1 MRMPRLGIRH
11 RVFAACLI
19 VSVTAV
25 AAIAGFGLRFLHI
38 LRARSRANCLSLAE
52 MFAGQTRQRLIE
64 LTGEAARL
72 AERLS
77 HHQGEL
83 ASERADTGTVV
94 CSWAV
99 YGGDGQRLAG
109 AASRRYQESL
119 AQASIGTPRLVV
131 RERGR
136 LADGLA
142 GRPSAVLVPE
152 GRRVYVLV
160 YRAVSGP
167 GGAPAVL
174 QAAAVAADGDF
185 TGGAEGDIRAVLRPF
200 VASTD
205 EPQVLT
211 VDGQPRM
218 VVHRP
223 VSLGGRQLGTVT
235 AAVPYDAE
243 VRCAQGVMAMTL
255 IVSAVALLALGI
267 LSYRLTGV
275 AMVPLDEIRHYV
287 SNHKAGQE
295 VEQLAVGA
303 DDTIGAILE
312 GYQEMINRSQVF
324 ADRLM
329 ASNRALRELLTGSVT
344 ALVNVIEANDGYTAG
359 HSQRVAE
366 GACALARELGW
377 DYADVEQ
384 LRLGALLHDIGKLG
398 ISGEIL
404 NKPASLD
411 DDEWALIHRH
421 PDIGARILS
430 AIPGCDDVVTVVRRH
445 HERFDG
451 SGYPDGLCGE
461 EIPAGARIVAVADM
475 YDALTSRRSY
485 RGAFSPEEAIVI
497 LEQNAGGTLDPHFAA
512 AFIEMLRRGAEPE
525 GQARDP
531 SPTAARVAGGGRE
544 PVERQADPADAPLTA
559 TAKESG

>member
-1 MRMPRLGIRH
+1 MRMPRLGIRQ
-11 RVFAACLI
+11 RVLAACLL
-19 VSVTAV
+19 VSVIAV
-25 AAIAGFGLRFLHI
+25 AAMAGFGLRFLHV
-38 LRARSRANCLSLAE
+38 LRARSRESCLSLAE
-52 MFAGQTRQRLIE
+52 MFASQTRQRLIE
-64 LTGEAARL
+64 LAGEAACL

-77 HHQGEL
+77 RHQGEP
-83 ASERADTGTVV
+83 ACECADTGTVV

-99 YGGDGQRLAG
+99 YDGDGQRLAG
-109 AASRRYQESL
+109 AAARRHEESL
-119 AQASIGTPRLVV
+119 AQAGIGTASLIA

-136 LADGLA
+136 LADALA
-142 GRPSAVLVPE
+142 GRPSAVFVPD
-152 GRRVYVLV
+152 GRRVYALV

-174 QAAAVAADGDF
+174 QVAAVVADGDF
-185 TGGAEGDIRAVLRPF
+185 TGGAEGDVRAVLRPF

-211 VDGQPRM
+211 VDGRPRM

-223 VSLGGRQLGTVT
+223 VTLGGRQLGTVT

-243 VRCAQGVMAMTL
+243 VRCAQGVMAMIL

-275 AMVPLDEIRHYV
+275 AMVPLEEIRHYV

-295 VEQLAVGA
+295 VEQLTVGA
-303 DDTIGAILE
+303 DDTVGAILE
-312 GYQEMINRSQVF
+312 GYQEMISRSQVF

-329 ASNRALRELLTGSVT
+329 TSNRALRELLTGSVT
-344 ALVNVIEANDGYTAG
+344 ALVNGIEANDGYTAG

-366 GACALARELGW
+366 LACALARELGW
-377 DYADVEQ
+377 DYAGVEQ

-398 ISGEIL
+398 ISGEII
-404 NKPASLD
+404 NKPMSLD
-411 DDEWALIHRH
+411 DDEWALIHQH
-421 PDIGARILS
+421 PNIGARILS
-430 AIPGCDDVVTVVRRH
+430 AIPGCEDVVTVVRRH

-461 EIPAGARIVAVADM
+461 RIPAGARIVAVADM
-475 YDALTSRRSY
+475 YDALTSERSY
-485 RGAFSPEEAIVI
+485 RGAFSPEEAIAI
-497 LEQNAGGTLDPHFAA
+497 LEENAGSTLDPHFTAV
-512 AFIEMLRRGAEPE
+512 FIEMLRRGAGPE
-525 GQARDP
+525 GQAPDA
-531 SPTAARVAGGGRE
+531 SPEVARAAGRGRE
-544 PVERQADPADAPLTA
+544 PIGRQTDPAAPSLTA